1 MIEQSDN
8 ITWHEQMVS
17 SQERSKLKL
26 HRGALLWF
34 TGLSGAGKS
43 TVANAVDYKLN
54 HRKVHSYLL
63 DGDNIRHGLNSNLGF
78 SAADRTENVRRIGEV
93 GKLLV
98 DAGLIVCS
106 AFISPYHRDREAIR
120 DIMPDGRFVEIFVD
134 ASLATC
140 ESRDPKDLYK
150 KARAGEVKNLTG
162 VDAPYEIPKKPELIL
177 DADKK
182 SIEQLADE
190 VINYLCAAGLL
201 SL

>member
-8 ITWHEQMVS
+8 VTWHEQMVS

-63 DGDNIRHGLNSNLGF
+63 DGDNIRHGLNGNLGF

-150 KARAGEVKNLTG
+150 KARAGEIKNFTG
-162 VDAPYEIPKKPELIL
+162 VDAPYEIPEKPELIL

-182 SIEQLADE
+182 GIEQLADE

>member
-8 ITWHEQMVS
+8 VTWHEQMVS

-63 DGDNIRHGLNSNLGF
+63 DGDNIRHGLNGNLGF

-150 KARAGEVKNLTG
+150 KARAGEIKNFTG
-162 VDAPYEIPKKPELIL
+162 VDAPYEIPEKPELVL

-182 SIEQLADE
+182 GIEQLADE